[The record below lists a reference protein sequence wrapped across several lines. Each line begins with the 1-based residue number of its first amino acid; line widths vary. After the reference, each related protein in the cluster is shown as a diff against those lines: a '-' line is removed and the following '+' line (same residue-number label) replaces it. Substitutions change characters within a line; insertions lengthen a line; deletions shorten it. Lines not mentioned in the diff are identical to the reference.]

1 MDFSK
6 YENMKFEEAL
16 RELETI
22 VSKLEN
28 QTAQLD
34 ESLELYESGIYLVKK
49 CNKMLNDAEQK
60 VSILSR
66 DEDNNVVLKDFV
78 PESTN

>member
-66 DEDNNVVLKDFV
+66 DEDNSVVLKDFV

>member
-1 MDFSK
+1 MK